1 MVQNPCRQITSDN
14 PVKRLVVLEKPYF
27 GHSVFSH
34 IKTIIAYGIHTSK
47 KHISNF
53 FDKNKRYMCVFN
65 AALFFFISCDKTGF
79 FGRNNF
85 PLVSFI
91 PKSNAASISNSICV
105 SFFLRRD
112 ILVRVYISLSLSL
125 SLLQGSFLPNFISL
139 DLKGVEA

>member
-1 MVQNPCRQITSDN
+1 MEFML
-14 PVKRLVVLEKPYF
+14 VKT
-27 GHSVFSH
+27 HQQ
-34 IKTIIAYGIHTSK
+34 
-47 KHISNF
+47 F
-53 FDKNKRYMCVFN
+53 FDKNKRYMCVFST
-65 AALFFFISCDKTGF
+65 ALFFFISCDKTGF

-105 SFFLRRD
+105 SFVEERYLSESRYH
-112 ILVRVYISLSLSL
+112 LSLSLSL